1 MFEDLITSKPK
12 IIEAKLGKNGTI
24 IESAVVDI
32 SDYVSKGEGYIT
44 CDGLDIQATDEF
56 RIHIVYK
63 KATDEFRIHIVYKK
77 SPILSATVVVR
88 VRLIK
93 LADGRIKFGIGA

>member
-12 IIEAKLGKNGTI
+12 ITECKLAKNGVM
-24 IESAVVDI
+24 IESAIVDM

-56 RIHIVYK
+56 RLHIVYK
-63 KATDEFRIHIVYKK
+63 RNAMLSTTVIAKAYLT
-77 SPILSATVVVR
+77 
-88 VRLIK
+88 K
-93 LADGRIKFGIGA
+93 LADGRIKFSIGV

>member
-63 KATDEFRIHIVYKK
+63 K